1 MKFKIYM
8 YENDIINY
16 ILNDLERFENLSES
30 EKEFYRE
37 YLYMQDFEDE
47 NISDY
52 ADQLFYSTALYTQ
65 EEKEIYKADFDGE
78 TVLFEYG
85 KYILITR

>member
-1 MKFKIYM
+1 MD
-8 YENDIINY
+8 ETDIINY